1 MAFELHIISPCKKGW
16 WDCFWK
22 VLSKFRTLFLH
33 SASSKIAT
41 GRHFQNLRS
50 SQAILLLAVCFNL
63 PQGSERGRKH
73 CLSSV
78 FAQNQYLT
86 KGIHCTFCYNRKATI
101 IFPPQTQAYLVSISG
116 ETLINGK
123 IVVSLYYDSSSP
135 TIQLHFAA
143 EGYFLKQLRGIH
155 HLDMHMVYLCNTL
168 RF

>member
-1 MAFELHIISPCKKGW
+1 MAFELHKKGW

-50 SQAILLLAVCFNL
+50 SQVILLLVCFNL
-63 PQGSERGRKH
+63 PQGSEQGRKH

-86 KGIHCTFCYNRKATI
+86 KGIHYTFCYNRKDTI
-101 IFPPQTQAYLVSISG
+101 IFSPQTQTNLVSISG

-123 IVVSLYYDSSSP
+123 IVVSLYYDSLSP

-143 EGYFLKQLRGIH
+143 EGYFLKRLWGIH
-155 HLDMHMVYLCNTL
+155 HLDMHIMYLCNTL